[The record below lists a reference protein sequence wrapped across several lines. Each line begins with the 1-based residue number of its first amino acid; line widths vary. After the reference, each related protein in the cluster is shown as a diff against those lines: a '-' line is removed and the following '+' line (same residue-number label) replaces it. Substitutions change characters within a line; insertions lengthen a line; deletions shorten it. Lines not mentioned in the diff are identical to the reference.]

1 MMSILVR
8 TVFDR
13 WWPSKAYAKDESVE
27 KLVDVW
33 FVQEL
38 VDRDL
43 QYNFC
48 CESGMIVGDI

>member
-1 MMSILVR
+1 MSILVR